1 MFDILNKQPKLEQEN
16 LFDDKGEKIMT
27 SEIKEEL
34 EEIKEETAVEC
45 EGSEPNTCA
54 DCMPLDF
61 EFIRYCKARNNAG
74 LNNLSVK
81 EEKPCQRAK
90 NGLNGGVYGN

>member
-1 MFDILNKQPKLEQEN
+1 MKKNFIC
-16 LFDDKGEKIMT
+16 
-27 SEIKEEL
+27 EICHC
-34 EEIKEETAVEC
+34 ETPVEC

-74 LNNLSVK
+74 LNNLSAK
-81 EEKPCQRAK
+81 QEKPCQRAK
-90 NGLNGGVYGN
+90 NGLNGGVYGS